1 MGWRISGRGKV
12 AMAGRDGNGAV
23 LWMLLPT
30 SPNSKHVWHSLL
42 ALRLHHGL
50 IAAGE
55 DPRHP
60 GSFLCQ
66 CSHEWCLISIH
77 FAMALVGISDMSRK

>member
-1 MGWRISGRGKV
+1 M

-30 SPNSKHVWHSLL
+30 LPNSKHSLL
-42 ALRLHHGL
+42 ALRLHRGV
-50 IAAGE
+50 IAAGG